1 VRSLNPAHPILAFGP
16 EARWIVSNHDQTM
29 YSCGEGSP
37 FEKILELNA
46 KAFFFDVSFRAMTF
60 FHYLEDRFKDTAP
73 VRLYDDKRF
82 KDTAPVRLYDD
93 KSLESTVIDSN
104 GNEMRVKTHVFS
116 KESRE
121 NRSMQ
126 LIERELKN
134 KNLIKTDSIGNT
146 KLTLVNLKKI
156 VGVAEQL
163 VNSGMHFYKA

>member
-1 VRSLNPAHPILAFGP
+1 MLLVNLEITEIFRRKKDVVRSLNPAHPILAFGP

-73 VRLYDDKRF
+73 VR
-82 KDTAPVRLYDD
+82 
-93 KSLESTVIDSN
+93 N

-146 KLTLVNLKKI
+146 KLTLVNLKNI

>member
-1 VRSLNPAHPILAFGP
+1 MIRPCTLAVK
-16 EARWIVSNHDQTM
+16 A
-29 YSCGEGSP
+29 
-37 FEKILELNA
+37 ELNA

-60 FHYLEDRFKDTAP
+60 FHYLED
-73 VRLYDDKRF
+73 RF

-146 KLTLVNLKKI
+146 KLTLVNLKNI